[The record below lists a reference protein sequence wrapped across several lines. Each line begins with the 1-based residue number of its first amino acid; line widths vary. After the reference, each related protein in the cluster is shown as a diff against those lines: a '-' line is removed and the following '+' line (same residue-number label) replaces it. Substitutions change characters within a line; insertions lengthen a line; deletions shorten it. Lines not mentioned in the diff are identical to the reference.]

1 MRRSRNSILVILL
14 SSISFF
20 AACGKSSAAFEKQLS
35 EAALRPVA
43 APASVAPETIGY
55 VLFDPATG
63 TVVEEFNRRLPLI
76 PASTTKVLTLG
87 LALRELGTDYRFK
100 TTLGY
105 NGDLKTGD
113 LVLSGG
119 EDPELR
125 VRDLLSLLGQLQSRI
140 GTEWT
145 GRFYY
150 AGEPLFARDRIDES
164 MEAEA
169 AYNPALGSL
178 SLDSNIIYLRW
189 KKTKGS
195 SEAHLVPSLPGI
207 DLSLL
212 NKEPGEE
219 DEREVLYA
227 GQGEGWLLRKPKQPE
242 GMRAVPVKDAGL
254 FTGRVFQR
262 LAATRGIRIPDP
274 QPATNPDADR
284 TLAVH
289 ESRPLEAI
297 AEQIL
302 ATSDNVMTEL
312 VLLHLAKKESSRPL
326 PLREAATFLEN
337 QYRSRMPG
345 LDWNGFQLRNGSG
358 LTSGNRITAEQLL
371 ASLLYADSIGGGI
384 ERLLPIGGWTQ
395 GMMGRLNRPDEA
407 FRVVAKA
414 GGIYYSVSLTGFVYP
429 KSGRRLAFAI
439 MITDLNRRKAYESAN
454 DKLSRRKSNEAR
466 MWMMQNREALDGIV
480 SSWISRY

>member
-1 MRRSRNSILVILL
+1 MRLSVSSLL
-14 SSISFF
+14 AVVLTSVPFF
-20 AACGKSSAAFEKQLS
+20 AACGRSSGTFEKHLS
-35 EAALRPVA
+35 QAALRPAV
-43 APASVAPETIGY
+43 APAAVAPETVGY
-55 VLFDPATG
+55 VLFDPETG

-87 LALRELGTDYRFK
+87 LALHELGADYRFK

-113 LVLSGG
+113 LILTGG

-125 VRDLLSLLGQLQSRI
+125 VRDLLNLLGQFQSRV

-150 AGEPLFARDRIDES
+150 AGEPLFARDRIDDS
-164 MEAEA
+164 MEQEA

-195 SEAHLVPSLPGI
+195 PEAHLVPSLPGI

-227 GQGEGWLLRKPKQPE
+227 GQGEGWFLRKPKQPE

-274 QPATNPDADR
+274 KSIGNSMPEKVLAT
-284 TLAVH
+284 H

-302 ATSDNVMTEL
+302 ATSDNAMTEL
-312 VLLHLAKKESSRPL
+312 VLLHLAKGQDRAL
-326 PLREAATFLEN
+326 PLRDAAAFLEN

-345 LDWNGFQLRNGSG
+345 LDWSGFQLRNGSG
-358 LTSGNRITAEQLL
+358 LTSENRITAEQLL
-371 ASLLYADSIGGGI
+371 ASLLYADSAKGGI

-395 GMMGRLNRPDEA
+395 GMMGRLNRPDET

-429 KSGRRLAFAI
+429 ESGRRLAFAI
-439 MITDLNRRKAYESAN
+439 LITDLNRRKAYESAN
-454 DKLSRRKSNEAR
+454 DKQSRRKSNEAR
-466 MWMMQNREALDGIV
+466 LWMMQNRETLDSIV

>member
-87 LALRELGTDYRFK
+87 LALRDLGTDYRFK

-105 NGDLKTGD
+105 NGDLETGD

-262 LAATRGIRIPDP
+262 LAATRGVRIPDP
-274 QPATNPDADR
+274 QPATTPDADR

-326 PLREAATFLEN
+326 PLHEAATFLEN

-345 LDWNGFQLRNGSG
+345 LDWTGFQLRNGSG

-371 ASLLYADSIGGGI
+371 ASLLYADSINGGI

>member
-178 SLDSNIIYLRW
+178 SLDSHIIYLRW

-262 LAATRGIRIPDP
+262 LAATRGILIPDP
-274 QPATNPDADR
+274 QASKNPDAEK

-302 ATSDNVMTEL
+302 ATSDNLMTEL
-312 VLLHLAKKESSRPL
+312 VLLHLAKKESNRALPL
-326 PLREAATFLEN
+326 PEAAAFLEN
-337 QYRSRMPG
+337 RYRSLMPC
-345 LDWNGFQLRNGSG
+345 LDWNGFQLQNGSG
-358 LTSGNRITAEQLL
+358 LTSANRITAEQLL
-371 ASLLYADSIGGGI
+371 ASLLYADSINGGI